1 MVKNTKTKEQR
12 MLDTKLTSVMRY
24 DKGLVGTEVEET
36 EEGYIKG
43 RAIVTRCGVFFYKNA
58 DGSTRAE
65 LRHPDDVSVPESLES
80 IKMIPVVDGHPT
92 ERLVNAEN
100 SKKLS
105 VGYTG
110 EVVENEYPYVI
121 ANMVIT
127 DKNTVEKIKQ
137 KQRNQLS
144 LGYTVDLLP
153 ESGMYNGE
161 PYEFRQTNIR
171 YNHLALVD
179 EARAGPQ
186 ARIALDGMDAENVE
200 INKIGVENMATKRQ
214 RKVKID
220 NVEYML
226 DDDVGGSVDKMIEEK
241 NGLLKQKD
249 ALEARIEELENE
261 LDKAHAERDS
271 LRDKDE
277 HPPKEVHEPLSEK
290 PEMDEIG
297 SNGKEVPER
306 SLSDQEPRTKMEA
319 HTVTEPQGKHYPKD
333 LPHVS
338 KVDSADVQQLVRAR
352 VRLETLGN
360 KYLDK
365 QTKMRMDS
373 MSDLDVKK
381 KLILSFQPNAHLD
394 GKSETYINARF
405 DSVLETLPAE
415 KVIAAPSRHD
425 SVRRDNADSASARAA
440 MIQKQQNA
448 WKQTNLRGR

>member
-1 MVKNTKTKEQR
+1 MMSVS
-12 MLDTKLTSVMRY
+12 KLTSVMRY
-24 DKGLVGTEVEET
+24 DKGLVGNEVEET

-43 RAIVTRCGVFFYKNA
+43 RAIVTRCGVFMYKNA

-127 DKNTVEKIKQ
+127 DKNTVAKIKQ

-153 ESGMYNGE
+153 EEGIYEGQ
-161 PYEFRQTNIR
+161 PYEFRQTNIK

-186 ARIALDGMDAENVE
+186 ARIALDGLDAENVE
-200 INKIGVENMATKRQ
+200 INQIGVGNMATKRQ
-214 RKVKID
+214 RKIKID

-226 DDDVGGSVDKMIEEK
+226 DDDVGGSIDKMIGEK
-241 NGLLKQKD
+241 NDLLKQKD
-249 ALEARIEELENE
+249 ALEARIEALENE
-261 LDKAHAERDS
+261 LDKTHAERDS
-271 LRDKDE
+271 LRDKDM
-277 HPPKEVHEPLSEK
+277 HPPKEEHEPLEER
-290 PEMDEIG
+290 PEMDELG
-297 SNGKEVPER
+297 SNGKEVPEP
-306 SLSDQEPRTKMEA
+306 SLSDQEPPLNMEN
-319 HTVTEPQGKHYPKD
+319 HTVTEPKGKHYPKD

-338 KVDSADVQQLVRAR
+338 KVDSADVRQLVKNR
-352 VRLETLGN
+352 VKLETLGN

-365 QTKMRMDS
+365 QTKARMDS
-373 MSDLDVKK
+373 LSDIDVKK
-381 KLILSFQPNAHLD
+381 KLILNFQPNAHLD

-405 DSVLETLPAE
+405 DSVLESLPVE
-415 KVIAAPSRHD
+415 KVLAAPSRHD
-425 SVRRDNADSASARAA
+425 NARSDAIDSSQARAN
-440 MIQKQQNA
+440 MIQKQKDA
-448 WKQTNLRGR
+448 WKPTNTRGR